1 MSWLLAAPILIPFA
15 TAIVVFLAPMR
26 WLGVAGVLALL
37 AASISLVVEVASRGV
52 IATQIAGWPAPFGI
66 TLVADHLS
74 AFMVVITAILGLA
87 AAIYALPELERP
99 QRAGGFDPLFQILL
113 GGMCGAFLAGDL
125 FNLYVWF
132 EVMLIASFALL
143 VLGGRARQLDAAV
156 KYATLNLFS
165 TALMLAGVGLLY
177 GLTGT
182 LNMADLHLQVR
193 EIDNPGLLSAIAG
206 LFLVALGV
214 KAAVFPLFFWVPA
227 TYHTPPVAI
236 SAMFAGLVTKVGVYA
251 LLRVFTVIFTHDV
264 GYTHSVLLGVAAL
277 TMVTGVLGAVSQN
290 EFRRILSFHSIS
302 QIGYMVL
309 GLGLWTP
316 LALGGAIFF
325 MAHHSVVK
333 ANLFLVSGA
342 VARLAGSYQ
351 LKELGG
357 LYRARPLLAFLFLV
371 SAFALGGMPPL
382 TGFWGK
388 LVLVKA
394 TLEVGH
400 YLLAAIAL
408 AVGLLTLL
416 SMAKI
421 WTEAFWKPRP
431 DGAGVLPPA
440 PGWSESVLLLAP
452 IGALAG
458 LILASGLWFEPILAF
473 VVSAGEQLMDPTAYV
488 RAVLEVGR

>member
-1 MSWLLAAPILIPFA
+1 VSWLLAAPILIPFA

-193 EIDNPGLLSAIAG
+193 EIDNPGLLSA
-206 LFLVALGV
+206 
-214 KAAVFPLFFWVPA
+214 
-227 TYHTPPVAI
+227 
-236 SAMFAGLVTKVGVYA
+236 
-251 LLRVFTVIFTHDV
+251 
-264 GYTHSVLLGVAAL
+264 
-277 TMVTGVLGAVSQN
+277 
-290 EFRRILSFHSIS
+290 RRWDA
-302 QIGYMVL
+302 
-309 GLGLWTP
+309 WTSP
-316 LALGGAIFF
+316 
-325 MAHHSVVK
+325 
-333 ANLFLVSGA
+333 
-342 VARLAGSYQ
+342 
-351 LKELGG
+351 
-357 LYRARPLLAFLFLV
+357 
-371 SAFALGGMPPL
+371 
-382 TGFWGK
+382 
-388 LVLVKA
+388 
-394 TLEVGH
+394 
-400 YLLAAIAL
+400 
-408 AVGLLTLL
+408 
-416 SMAKI
+416 
-421 WTEAFWKPRP
+421 
-431 DGAGVLPPA
+431 
-440 PGWSESVLLLAP
+440 
-452 IGALAG
+452 
-458 LILASGLWFEPILAF
+458 
-473 VVSAGEQLMDPTAYV
+473 
-488 RAVLEVGR
+488 